1 MFERMRTTFCGVDE
15 AFLREYEKEEVGL
28 DKALEA
34 YDSGEEAEGDDDDGE
49 IEESEEELLS
59 EASEEGEDENVI

>member
-1 MFERMRTTFCGVDE
+1 MRTTFCGVDE